1 MTPDGFGSIRDHDAI
16 RIGKGMLYAALP
28 QDGHMPRRN
37 IDGRSGHYRK
47 IVLKNGLSA

>member
-28 QDGHMPRRN
+28 QDGHVPCGTSTVEAAITERPC
-37 IDGRSGHYRK
+37 
-47 IVLKNGLSA
+47 